1 MRLAAT
7 LVSIFAL
14 CFLPVFAQSD
24 TAKPVVCEGAQ
35 EYYDDLDPDNVVML
49 SASVAIGGDRAST
62 RLRAVE
68 AIREFAS
75 AMEDGEYPDCMA
87 VAVGWY
93 VDAMEY
99 LATGL
104 EAFVDGQNGDFTVNF
119 TKAGQLIGQWRGY
132 MAAVGVEIAPDGET
146 IQYR

>member
-1 MRLAAT
+1 MRLVLT
-7 LVSIFAL
+7 LSMLFVLMIA
-14 CFLPVFAQSD
+14 PVFAQSD
-24 TAKPVVCEGAQ
+24 TAEPVVCEGAQ

-49 SASVAIGGDRAST
+49 SASVAIGGDRASA

-68 AIREFAS
+68 AIREFAETMTES
-75 AMEDGEYPDCMA
+75 EYPDCMA
-87 VAVGWY
+87 VAVDWY

-99 LATGL
+99 LATAL
-104 EAFVDGQNGDFTVNF
+104 EAFVDGETGEFTLGF

-132 MAAVGVEIAPDGET
+132 MAAVGVEITPDGET